1 MGFAEAAVFTR
12 LMRTGVIEVTS
23 ANDEIKGVETF
34 SCSETSGFAAGA
46 DGTDGTDGVELCEV
60 AED

>member
-34 SCSETSGFAAGA
+34 SCSEISGFAAGA
-46 DGTDGTDGVELCEV
+46 DGTDGVELCEV

>member
-23 ANDEIKGVETF
+23 ANVEIKGVATF
-34 SCSETSGFAAGA
+34 CCSATSGVVE
-46 DGTDGTDGVELCEV
+46 GTDGVELCEV
-60 AED
+60 TAD